1 MMPVLA
7 RLEALHAASELT
19 AEQVRQGLEKLG
31 AALRHELH
39 QQDRQRLRQLEEPLN
54 RLISALNMYM
64 YLAYTDTTECEATPV
79 YFGDP
84 NSSSVES
91 TKILGN

>member
-7 RLEALHAASELT
+7 RLEALHAASELA

-54 RLISALNMYM
+54 RLISALNMCMCMHMLHAHVSYRYRYNRM
-64 YLAYTDTTECEATPV
+64 
-79 YFGDP
+79 
-84 NSSSVES
+84 
-91 TKILGN
+91 